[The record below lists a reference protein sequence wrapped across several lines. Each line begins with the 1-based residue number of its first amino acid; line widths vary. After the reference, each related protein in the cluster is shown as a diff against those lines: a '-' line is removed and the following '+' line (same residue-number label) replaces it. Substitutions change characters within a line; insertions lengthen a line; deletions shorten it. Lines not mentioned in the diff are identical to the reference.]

1 MDCVNWHL
9 LVYRPLLEDD
19 YPFVEQPSE
28 DFFCPVTFGL
38 LLQSHQTQCC
48 GKIIS
53 QEAVM
58 RIQRKGGVC
67 PLCKAS
73 GWSTVED
80 KHFQRQV
87 RALRVFCRHK
97 DKGCDWQGEL
107 ANLQQHVL
115 SCEHCPMVWYRLHN
129 HLKFRL
135 TQP

>member
-1 MDCVNWHL
+1 MDCVNSWHL

-58 RIQRKGGVC
+58 RIQRKGEVC

-73 GWSTVED
+73 GWRTMED

-97 DKGCDWQGEL
+97 DKGCGWQGDL
-107 ANLQQHVL
+107 ADLQAHVL
-115 SCEHCPMVWYRLHN
+115 SCEHCPKVWYRSILVECN
-129 HLKFRL
+129 A
-135 TQP
+135 